1 MATSTLPPPVQS
13 ATSPGLLATLRRV
26 ADGLLAT
33 LQDRVALVGLE
44 FEAEKARIFRAH
56 LQLGLA
62 LMSGLL
68 ALSFASLTVLYLLWE
83 RAPLATLLAIT
94 AGHAGACALL
104 CAALRRTIR
113 TQPRTLSA
121 TLEELAR
128 DRACLQPEK

>member
-1 MATSTLPPPVQS
+1 MATSTLPPPVHP
-13 ATSPGLLATLRRV
+13 APPPGLLSTLCRV

-33 LQDRVALVGLE
+33 VQDRVALVGLE

-68 ALSFASLTVLYLLWE
+68 ALTFASLTLLYLLWE
-83 RAPLATLLAIT
+83 RAPLATLLVLT
-94 AGHAGACALL
+94 ASHAAACGVL
-104 CAALRRTIR
+104 CAALRRTVR
-113 TQPRTLSA
+113 TQPHALAA

-128 DRACLQPEK
+128 DRTCLQPEK